1 MDQNQNKNNLENFS
15 NLNDEIIIKEEDGSF
30 KVFSL
35 DDIVGSDAKK
45 IAQKVTTDLIDTG
58 MEEKVLAPLTPMI
71 RDNKSNFYFDIDDEE
86 DVKKYKNDIVKI
98 STDSKKYS
106 LDRIVEKIVQNYNL
120 NLLRDLENKL
130 KNIIL
135 SFLKHTRDRVSVI
148 NILKDPINKGGL
160 NLNVDTSSKIVDLLT
175 EIRGK
180 IDEVHGIIVY
190 EKLNENM
197 DLINNSKDSNVGP
210 FSNLDPRQSIK
221 IESKNTDIPLIRRN
235 TFDNS
240 KPVLEN
246 RKPKITGVR
255 PMQKVISPV
264 EELREVTI
272 GVFRRLSGNPIEAAQ
287 KIVEKIKTF
296 EKESY
301 IKKAMAIK
309 YWRDSEVYRTY
320 LALGRESMEKNVS
333 IDKII
338 EQKILSHENTLSR
351 EEFSAISDL
360 NKKIKF

>member
-1 MDQNQNKNNLENFS
+1 MDKNQNKNNLENFS
-15 NLNDEIIIKEEDGSF
+15 DLNDEIIIREEDGNF

-35 DDIVGSDAKK
+35 NDIIDSDTKRAV
-45 IAQKVTTDLIDTG
+45 QKVTTDLMDTG
-58 MEEKVLAPLTPMI
+58 MEEKAIAPLTPMI

-86 DVKKYKNDIVKI
+86 DVKKYKNNIVKAN
-98 STDSKKYS
+98 TDSKKYS
-106 LDRIVEKIVQNYNL
+106 LDRIVEKIIQNYNL

-130 KNIIL
+130 KNVIL

-148 NILKDPINKGGL
+148 NTLRDPISKGGL
-160 NLNVDTSSKIVDLLT
+160 NLSIDISSKIVDLLSD
-175 EIRGK
+175 IRDK
-180 IDEVHGIIVY
+180 IDEVHGVIIY
-190 EKLNENM
+190 EKLNEN
-197 DLINNSKDSNVGP
+197 INYSNKIEDNNIGP

-235 TFDNS
+235 VFDVN
-240 KPVLEN
+240 KQVLESK
-246 RKPKITGVR
+246 KPKITGVR
-255 PMQKVISPV
+255 PMQKVVSPV
-264 EELREVTI
+264 EELKEVTI
-272 GVFRRLSGNPIEAAQ
+272 GVFRRLSSNPIEASQ

-301 IKKAMAIK
+301 IKKSMAIK
-309 YWRDSEVYRTY
+309 YWRDSEVYKTY